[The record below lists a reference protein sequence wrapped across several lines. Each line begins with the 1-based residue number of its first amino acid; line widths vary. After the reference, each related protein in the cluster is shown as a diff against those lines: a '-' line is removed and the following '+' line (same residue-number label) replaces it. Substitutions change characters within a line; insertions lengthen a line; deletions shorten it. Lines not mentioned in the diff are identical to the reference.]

1 MNPNRRLLSLDTLRG
16 VDMFFIM
23 GFSGLVTSLCALWPG
38 SFTDMLASQMQH
50 AAWNGLTIQDTIFP
64 LFLFIAG
71 VAFPFSLAKQRARGF
86 GRKRILDRIF
96 RRGLILALLGMVY
109 NGLFELNFSSLRIA
123 SVLGRIGLAW
133 MFAALLCVYCSV
145 RTRIAVA
152 GIILIGYSLLLGLV
166 VAPDAPVGADPLSVE
181 GCGLAAAGRISGGGM
196 GLRPP
201 RFRGF
206 HPAHDGIPET
216 LRQMRLSLRLLFLR
230 WNGRINR
237 STGAKYT
244 AMMNP
249 NRRLLSLDT
258 LRGVDMFFIMGFSG
272 LVTSLCALWPGSFTD
287 MLASQM
293 QHAAWN
299 GLTIQDTIFPLF
311 LFIAGVAFPFSL
323 AKQRARGFGR
333 KRILDRIFRRGLIL
347 ALLGMVYNGLF
358 ELNFSSLRIAS
369 VLGRIGLAW
378 MFAALLCVYCSVRT
392 RIAVA
397 GIILIGYSL
406 LLGLVVAPDAPVGA
420 DPLSVEGCLAGWID
434 RQYLPGHILY
444 GAFDPEGILSTLPAV
459 VSALFGMFTG
469 EFLLDG
475 RRGLSGSWKAFYM
488 AVAALAITT
497 AGLCWNLIMP
507 VNKNLWSSSFTCV
520 VSGYSLGMTAL
531 FYYLIDVCGYKRW
544 TFVFRVIGLNSITIY
559 MAQRIIPLRYAS
571 DFFVGGLASKC
582 SETVGAV
589 IYDIGYIVLC
599 WLFLYFLYRKNT
611 FLKV

>member
-1 MNPNRRLLSLDTLRG
+1 
-16 VDMFFIM
+16 
-23 GFSGLVTSLCALWPG
+23 
-38 SFTDMLASQMQH
+38 
-50 AAWNGLTIQDTIFP
+50 
-64 LFLFIAG
+64 
-71 VAFPFSLAKQRARGF
+71 
-86 GRKRILDRIF
+86 
-96 RRGLILALLGMVY
+96 
-109 NGLFELNFSSLRIA
+109 
-123 SVLGRIGLAW
+123 
-133 MFAALLCVYCSV
+133 
-145 RTRIAVA
+145 
-152 GIILIGYSLLLGLV
+152 
-166 VAPDAPVGADPLSVE
+166 
-181 GCGLAAAGRISGGGM
+181 
-196 GLRPP
+196 
-201 RFRGF
+201 
-206 HPAHDGIPET
+206 
-216 LRQMRLSLRLLFLR
+216 
-230 WNGRINR
+230 
-237 STGAKYT
+237 
-244 AMMNP
+244 MMNP

-323 AKQRARGFGR
+323 AQQRARGFGR

>member
-1 MNPNRRLLSLDTLRG
+1 
-16 VDMFFIM
+16 
-23 GFSGLVTSLCALWPG
+23 
-38 SFTDMLASQMQH
+38 
-50 AAWNGLTIQDTIFP
+50 
-64 LFLFIAG
+64 
-71 VAFPFSLAKQRARGF
+71 
-86 GRKRILDRIF
+86 
-96 RRGLILALLGMVY
+96 
-109 NGLFELNFSSLRIA
+109 
-123 SVLGRIGLAW
+123 
-133 MFAALLCVYCSV
+133 
-145 RTRIAVA
+145 
-152 GIILIGYSLLLGLV
+152 
-166 VAPDAPVGADPLSVE
+166 
-181 GCGLAAAGRISGGGM
+181 
-196 GLRPP
+196 
-201 RFRGF
+201 
-206 HPAHDGIPET
+206 
-216 LRQMRLSLRLLFLR
+216 
-230 WNGRINR
+230 
-237 STGAKYT
+237 
-244 AMMNP
+244 MMNP

-459 VSALFGMFTG
+459 VSECSPANFCSMAGEGSLALGKRSIWPSPHWRS
-469 EFLLDG
+469 
-475 RRGLSGSWKAFYM
+475 RRRACAGILSCRS
-488 AVAALAITT
+488 T
-497 AGLCWNLIMP
+497 
-507 VNKNLWSSSFTCV
+507 
-520 VSGYSLGMTAL
+520 
-531 FYYLIDVCGYKRW
+531 R
-544 TFVFRVIGLNSITIY
+544 IY
-559 MAQRIIPLRYAS
+559 
-571 DFFVGGLASKC
+571 
-582 SETVGAV
+582 GAV
-589 IYDIGYIVLC
+589 RSLAWSPVIRWG
-599 WLFLYFLYRKNT
+599 
-611 FLKV
+611 

>member
-1 MNPNRRLLSLDTLRG
+1 
-16 VDMFFIM
+16 
-23 GFSGLVTSLCALWPG
+23 
-38 SFTDMLASQMQH
+38 
-50 AAWNGLTIQDTIFP
+50 
-64 LFLFIAG
+64 
-71 VAFPFSLAKQRARGF
+71 
-86 GRKRILDRIF
+86 
-96 RRGLILALLGMVY
+96 
-109 NGLFELNFSSLRIA
+109 
-123 SVLGRIGLAW
+123 
-133 MFAALLCVYCSV
+133 
-145 RTRIAVA
+145 
-152 GIILIGYSLLLGLV
+152 
-166 VAPDAPVGADPLSVE
+166 
-181 GCGLAAAGRISGGGM
+181 
-196 GLRPP
+196 
-201 RFRGF
+201 
-206 HPAHDGIPET
+206 
-216 LRQMRLSLRLLFLR
+216 
-230 WNGRINR
+230 
-237 STGAKYT
+237 
-244 AMMNP
+244 MNP

-444 GAFDPEGILSTLPAV
+444 GAFILQA
-459 VSALFGMFTG
+459 
-469 EFLLDG
+469 
-475 RRGLSGSWKAFYM
+475 
-488 AVAALAITT
+488 
-497 AGLCWNLIMP
+497 
-507 VNKNLWSSSFTCV
+507 
-520 VSGYSLGMTAL
+520 
-531 FYYLIDVCGYKRW
+531 
-544 TFVFRVIGLNSITIY
+544 
-559 MAQRIIPLRYAS
+559 
-571 DFFVGGLASKC
+571 
-582 SETVGAV
+582 
-589 IYDIGYIVLC
+589 
-599 WLFLYFLYRKNT
+599 
-611 FLKV
+611 

>member
-1 MNPNRRLLSLDTLRG
+1 
-16 VDMFFIM
+16 
-23 GFSGLVTSLCALWPG
+23 
-38 SFTDMLASQMQH
+38 
-50 AAWNGLTIQDTIFP
+50 
-64 LFLFIAG
+64 
-71 VAFPFSLAKQRARGF
+71 
-86 GRKRILDRIF
+86 
-96 RRGLILALLGMVY
+96 
-109 NGLFELNFSSLRIA
+109 
-123 SVLGRIGLAW
+123 
-133 MFAALLCVYCSV
+133 
-145 RTRIAVA
+145 
-152 GIILIGYSLLLGLV
+152 
-166 VAPDAPVGADPLSVE
+166 
-181 GCGLAAAGRISGGGM
+181 
-196 GLRPP
+196 
-201 RFRGF
+201 
-206 HPAHDGIPET
+206 
-216 LRQMRLSLRLLFLR
+216 
-230 WNGRINR
+230 
-237 STGAKYT
+237 
-244 AMMNP
+244 MMNP

-497 AGLCWNLIMP
+497 AGLCWNL
-507 VNKNLWSSSFTCV
+507 F
-520 VSGYSLGMTAL
+520 
-531 FYYLIDVCGYKRW
+531 
-544 TFVFRVIGLNSITIY
+544 
-559 MAQRIIPLRYAS
+559 
-571 DFFVGGLASKC
+571 
-582 SETVGAV
+582 
-589 IYDIGYIVLC
+589 
-599 WLFLYFLYRKNT
+599 
-611 FLKV
+611 